1 MFKAQTGNENFSLSL
16 LCFFILISRNDNTL
30 QITEPGVGFYSA
42 RMIICAIVY
51 SSTNKWDI
59 EPLALIIDQNPLI
72 YDYYWTIVKGAVLI
86 FWVGDTILT
95 ITYPVCCGVDVHKKS
110 VVATNNLS
118 LYQ

>member
-1 MFKAQTGNENFSLSL
+1 
-16 LCFFILISRNDNTL
+16 
-30 QITEPGVGFYSA
+30 
-42 RMIICAIVY
+42 MIICAIVY
-51 SSTNKWDI
+51 SSSNKWDI